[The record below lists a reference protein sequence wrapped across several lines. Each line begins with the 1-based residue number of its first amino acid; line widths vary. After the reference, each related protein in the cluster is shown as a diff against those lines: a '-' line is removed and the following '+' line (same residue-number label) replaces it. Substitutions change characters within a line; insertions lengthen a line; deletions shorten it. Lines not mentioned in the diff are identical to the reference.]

1 MAPSTLAIATPYWPF
16 AHLQE
21 HTGTL
26 LVPQPT
32 WWGPRL
38 APWPTTKSAYIL
50 KSIHFSTLCG
60 RKVCEPNLRPAWGH
74 VSASKARNR
83 QVPRLGVGCGN
94 LTRREIVET
103 KSFFLCLLSVFVFV
117 LVFVFVFASLRTF
130 FCKARNGDD
139 TISSGSVVLVVAI
152 SRVYS
157 YSLTLALGSN
167 TPSNDK
173 EEVGEG

>member
-1 MAPSTLAIATPYWPF
+1 MMTQY
-16 AHLQE
+16 
-21 HTGTL
+21 
-26 LVPQPT
+26 
-32 WWGPRL
+32 
-38 APWPTTKSAYIL
+38 
-50 KSIHFSTLCG
+50 FSC
-60 RKVCEPNLRPAWGH
+60 V
-74 VSASKARNR
+74 
-83 QVPRLGVGCGN
+83 
-94 LTRREIVET
+94 
-103 KSFFLCLLSVFVFV
+103 FLSVFVFV
-117 LVFVFVFASLRTF
+117 LVFVFASLRTF